1 MVDLAEIQA
10 AYYMVAAT
18 GVIIAAIYYVYNMR
32 ISQRNSTLALKAQEQ
47 NLETRKLQLI
57 TALTQQLFSKEAF
70 MKYGELLNM
79 EWRDYDD
86 FEKKYG
92 SDFNLENYANRSS
105 TNYTYNSIGFLLR
118 EGLVDSEV
126 LYGFLGVSPS
136 FLWYKFE
143 DVIVE
148 SRRRYSG
155 KDNYEDLEF
164 LAKEMLRIKMMRD
177 PEYKLPE
184 TFNKYIPTK

>member
-1 MVDLAEIQA
+1 MH
-10 AYYMVAAT
+10 
-18 GVIIAAIYYVYNMR
+18 R
-32 ISQRNSTLALKAQEQ
+32 PSQRCARAK
-47 NLETRKLQLI
+47 ET
-57 TALTQQLFSKEAF
+57 F

-79 EWRDYDD
+79 EWTDYDD

-92 SDFNLENYANRSS
+92 SDFNLDNYAKRSS

-118 EGLVDSEV
+118 QGLVDSEV
-126 LYGFLGVSPS
+126 LYGFLGVSSS

-143 DVIVE
+143 DVIKE
-148 SRRRYSG
+148 QRRRYMG

-177 PEYKLPE
+177 LNTSFPRLSISISQISEVIAFTP
-184 TFNKYIPTK
+184 